1 MFRRNIWQK
10 LLPTDNSRRPAR
22 NPSEAPA
29 LRSRLATPRGAMF
42 PAYYREAL
50 AGNVPDED
58 EVRGGERLLVKTV
71 PPVKVG
77 IGLGPI
83 AGK

>member
-1 MFRRNIWQK
+1 
-10 LLPTDNSRRPAR
+10 
-22 NPSEAPA
+22 
-29 LRSRLATPRGAMF
+29 MF